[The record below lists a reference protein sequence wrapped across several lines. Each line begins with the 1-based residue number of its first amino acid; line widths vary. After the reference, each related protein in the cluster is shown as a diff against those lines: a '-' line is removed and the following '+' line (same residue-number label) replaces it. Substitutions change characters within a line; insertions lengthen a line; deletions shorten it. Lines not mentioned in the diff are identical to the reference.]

1 MSTWVIIPVKH
12 LNKAKSS
19 LTTALALAQR
29 RELVLCMLA
38 DVLNAVRNSS
48 SIADTVIVSPDEEV
62 LDFARSNDVIGIFEP
77 GIELNKALKLAIE
90 HAITRGASSTLVLP
104 SDIPLLK
111 AVDVENIIAMASLP
125 QDVVI
130 APSKDNGTNALFLRP
145 PGVMGLRFGGE
156 SFPTH
161 LAEAR
166 RVGVR
171 PRVYRSINV
180 ATDVDDTADMLSI
193 EVNGLGTRTQ
203 DFLRSLK
210 NRGQFKLG
218 HVQKIN

>member
-1 MSTWVIIPVKH
+1 MSTWAIIPVKH
-12 LNKAKSS
+12 LSKAKSS

-38 DVLNAVRNSS
+38 DVLDAVCNLR
-48 SIADTVIVSPDEEV
+48 SIAGTIVVSPDEEV
-62 LDFARSNDVIGIFEP
+62 LRFARANDIIGIVEP
-77 GIELNKALKLAIE
+77 GAELNKALKLAIE

-111 AVDVENIIAMASLP
+111 AVDVENIIAMASSP

-145 PGVMGLRFGGE
+145 PNVMSLRFGGE
-156 SFPTH
+156 SFPAH

-171 PRVYRSINV
+171 PRIYRSINV
-180 ATDVDDTADMLSI
+180 ITDVDDTADMLSV
-193 EVNGLGTRTQ
+193 EVHGLGTRTQ
-203 DFLRSLK
+203 DFLRSLR
-210 NRGQFKLG
+210 NRG
-218 HVQKIN
+218 

>member
-1 MSTWVIIPVKH
+1 MSTWAIVPVKH
-12 LNKAKSS
+12 LSKAKSS

-38 DVLNAVRNSS
+38 DVLNAVRNSR
-48 SIADTVIVSPDEEV
+48 SIANTVIVSPDEEV
-62 LDFARSNDVIGIFEP
+62 LDFARANDVIGIVEP

-90 HAITRGASSTLVLP
+90 HAITRGALSTLVLP

-111 AVDVENIIAMASLP
+111 VADIENIIAMASLP

-145 PGVMGLRFGGE
+145 PDVMSLRFGGE
-156 SFPTH
+156 SFPAH
-161 LAEAR
+161 LVEAR
-166 RVGVR
+166 KVGVR
-171 PRVYRSINV
+171 PHVYRSINV
-180 ATDVDDTADMLSI
+180 ATDVDDTADMLSV
-193 EVNGLGTRTQ
+193 EVHGLGTRTQ

-210 NRGQFKLG
+210 NLGQFKLG
-218 HVQKIN
+218 YV